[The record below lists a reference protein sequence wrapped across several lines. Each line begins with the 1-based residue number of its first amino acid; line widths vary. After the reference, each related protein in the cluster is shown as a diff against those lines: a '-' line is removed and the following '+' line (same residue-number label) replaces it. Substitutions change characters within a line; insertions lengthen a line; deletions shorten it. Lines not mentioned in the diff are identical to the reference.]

1 MTTINPDYL
10 AAVIARLRRCGV
22 YGGDEHPDD
31 VYPPETP
38 DTPFDAPEFEED
50 VYFVARVFLGNPIPG
65 YEWTSTPPTVT
76 GWYWWRRMPECKP
89 ATYHVLFEA
98 GKWWILE
105 GGFGTDGDYI
115 PLDDIQGGE
124 WAGPIQPPA

>member
-1 MTTINPDYL
+1 MSEPQRRWTYKPTNAGYALTDPDGKDQCWEWDGGEDL
-10 AAVIARLRRCGV
+10 AKLVV
-22 YGGDEHPDD
+22 
-31 VYPPETP
+31 
-38 DTPFDAPEFEED
+38 DALNSYSEKPL
-50 VYFVARVFLGNPIPG
+50 A
-65 YEWTSTPPTVT
+65 WTSTLPTVA

-124 WAGPIQPPA
+124 WAGPLEPPV